1 MNEQIAYYQNKLAY
15 EMDSA
20 DLFEAFEQG
29 NDIIVIDTRKAW
41 AFEQE
46 HIPQAINLPHREMNV
61 ANTKQL
67 DKTKVYVCYCD
78 GIGCNGSTKGAL
90 NMTKLGFRVKELIG
104 GISWWKKDGYATVGE
119 KSQQGKEVVCA
130 C

>member
-104 GISWWKKDGYATVGE
+104 GISWWKKDGYATIGE